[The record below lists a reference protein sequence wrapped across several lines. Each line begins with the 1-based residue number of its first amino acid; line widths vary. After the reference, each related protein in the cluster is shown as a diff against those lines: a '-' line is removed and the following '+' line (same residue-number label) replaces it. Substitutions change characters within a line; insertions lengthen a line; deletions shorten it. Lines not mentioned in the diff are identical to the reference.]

1 MDSPQPAPDF
11 RSVASPRPAHDPWSR
26 PAAPP
31 GPAGGPDWGREIRE
45 GLLVA
50 APVALLTG
58 VLLGALWAWR
68 APKIPLV
75 LRGQDVLLANSEGQQ
90 AIAADGVFLL
100 LALGVG
106 AVAGLVT
113 FLLRRR
119 GGVAVVLGLAVGA
132 GIGAWLAWQL
142 GMWLGPTDDIAGRVA
157 ELEQNEIFD
166 APLDLGARSVLF
178 GLPFGA
184 LLVHLLCVA
193 GFGPRDPAPRPA
205 QAPPRWDT
213 PAGPAN
219 P

>member
-1 MDSPQPAPDF
+1 MDSPQPAPDP
-11 RSVASPRPAHDPWSR
+11 RSVASPRPAHDPWSQPADP
-26 PAAPP
+26 PAA
-31 GPAGGPDWGREIRE
+31 GPDWGREIRA

-50 APVALLTG
+50 APVALVTG

-106 AVAGLVT
+106 AVAGVVT
-113 FLLRRR
+113 FLLRRS
-119 GGVAVVLGLAVGA
+119 GGVAVVLGLALGA
-132 GIGAWLAWQL
+132 GVGAWLAWQL
-142 GMWLGPTDDIAGRVA
+142 GMWLGPTDDVAGRVA
-157 ELEQNEIFD
+157 ELAQNEVFD

-184 LLVHLLCVA
+184 LLTHLLCVA

-205 QAPPRWDT
+205 QTPPRWDT
-213 PAGPAN
+213 PAGPAAGS
-219 P
+219 